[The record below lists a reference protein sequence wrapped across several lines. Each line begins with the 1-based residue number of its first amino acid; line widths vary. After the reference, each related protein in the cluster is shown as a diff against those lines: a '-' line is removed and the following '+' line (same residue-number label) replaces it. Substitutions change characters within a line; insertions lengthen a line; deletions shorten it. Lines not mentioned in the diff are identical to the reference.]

1 MRFCSLLDSTV
12 GICTRLAD
20 AGFSSYVV
28 GGAVRDLLMQRTPKE
43 FDITTSASPEQVKA
57 LFPKT
62 IAVGEAFGVVCVIER
77 GQPFEVATFRQE
89 KGYSDGRHPDSVAP
103 GTLEHDL
110 LRRDFTVNGLV
121 LDPATWVVYDYVGG
135 INDLNAGTIRA
146 IGDPETRL
154 REDYLRTLRA
164 VRFAAVLDFELD
176 PPTRL
181 AVEANA
187 AGLQRISRERV
198 RAELEKMAGSF
209 LPIGLRLLHDTGMGP
224 LVFPFFPD
232 LSLAQVDDACTALTA
247 VDSRSSL
254 PHCLA
259 ALNMAVGSPLS
270 GLPGATVKE
279 LDSELQG
286 QAESLRLS
294 ADQRKATVQMLWVA
308 ATLPEAH
315 KLPLARR
322 VELYRSTWFEDVT
335 AMLQAR
341 LSAGAAEATL
351 LQQLAQEKS
360 DLPDERL
367 YPPTLVTGK
376 DLIALGVPAG
386 PRFRLLLQQIEDMV
400 VEGQLSDR
408 EEALAWLKSNLSR

>member
-1 MRFCSLLDSTV
+1 VKFGNLLDSTI
-12 GICTRLAD
+12 GICNRLAD

-43 FDITTSASPEQVKA
+43 FDITTSATPEQVKE

-62 IAVGEAFGVVCVIER
+62 VAVGEAFGVVCVIER

-121 LDPATWVVYDYVGG
+121 LDPSSWIIYDYIGG
-135 INDLNAGTIRA
+135 IADLNARTIRA
-146 IGDPETRL
+146 IGDPGTRL
-154 REDYLRTLRA
+154 REDFLRTLRA

-198 RAELEKMAGSF
+198 RAELEKMAGAF
-209 LPIGLRLLHDTGMGP
+209 FPVGLRLLYETGMGP
-224 LVFPFFPD
+224 FVLPFFPD
-232 LSLAQVDDACTALTA
+232 LSSAQVDQACSVLAA
-247 VDSRSSL
+247 VDSRSTL

-259 ALNMAVGSPLS
+259 ALNMTVASPRSGSAAANL
-270 GLPGATVKE
+270 KE
-279 LDSELQG
+279 LDTDLRG

-294 ADQRKATVQMLWVA
+294 ADQRKATVQMLWLA
-308 ATLPEAH
+308 ASLPGAQ
-315 KLPLARR
+315 KLRLARR
-322 VELYRSTWFEDVT
+322 VELYRSPWFDDVA

-341 LSAGAAEATL
+341 LGAGGTGATWL
-351 LQQLAQEKS
+351 GQLAQERQ
-360 DLPDERL
+360 DLPDEQL

-376 DLIALGVPAG
+376 DLIAMGVAAG
-386 PRFRLLLQQIEDMV
+386 PQFKLLLQQVEDLV

-408 EEALAWLKSNLSR
+408 EEALAWLKSNLSC